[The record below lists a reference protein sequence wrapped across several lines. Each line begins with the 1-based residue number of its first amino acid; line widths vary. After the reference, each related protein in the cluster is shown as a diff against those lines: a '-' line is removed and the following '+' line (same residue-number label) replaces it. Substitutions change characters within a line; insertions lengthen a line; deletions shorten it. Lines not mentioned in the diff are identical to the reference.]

1 MPISEAHA
9 GRSYPTSMPY
19 KVSRAKIAE
28 FATALG
34 DKNPAYRGTSPVAPP
49 TFAIVL
55 AAAAW
60 RTMFA
65 DPELDI
71 EYSRAVHGDQKF
83 TWQRLLRA
91 GDEVVSTLTIEKVRR
106 RGPAAFITI
115 AVRVSTTEGEP
126 VCTAISTLVHT
137 DEAA

>member
-1 MPISEAHA
+1 MSISEAHA
-9 GRSYPTSMPY
+9 GRRYPTSMPY

-28 FATALG
+28 FAAALG
-34 DKNPAYRGTSPVAPP
+34 DTNPAYGGLTPVAPP
-49 TFAIVL
+49 TFGIVL

-60 RTMFA
+60 RTMFD

-71 EYSRAVHGDQKF
+71 EYSRAVHGEQRF
-83 TWQRLLRA
+83 NWHRLLRA

-115 AVRVSTTEGEP
+115 AVQVSTTEGED